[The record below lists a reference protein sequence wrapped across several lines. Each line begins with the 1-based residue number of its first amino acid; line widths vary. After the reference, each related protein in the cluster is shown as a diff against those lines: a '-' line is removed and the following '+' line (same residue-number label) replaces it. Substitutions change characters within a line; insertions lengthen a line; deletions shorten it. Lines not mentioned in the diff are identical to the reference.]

1 MLPFQDH
8 VIAGTTD
15 TSCEV
20 TPRPAATQQDVT
32 FILDALSG
40 FLGIQVGAG
49 KGPGA
54 AQVEV
59 CVFGCVVVDRGV
71 HVPGWAWCVSKW
83 KCVCSAVLWW
93 TKGYTC
99 RAGRGV

>member
-1 MLPFQDH
+1 VVQDGRVVFMLPFQDH

-40 FLGIQVGAG
+40 FLGIQVG
-49 KGPGA
+49 
-54 AQVEV
+54 QQ
-59 CVFGCVVVDRGV
+59 
-71 HVPGWAWCVSKW
+71 
-83 KCVCSAVLWW
+83 
-93 TKGYTC
+93 
-99 RAGRGV
+99 GR